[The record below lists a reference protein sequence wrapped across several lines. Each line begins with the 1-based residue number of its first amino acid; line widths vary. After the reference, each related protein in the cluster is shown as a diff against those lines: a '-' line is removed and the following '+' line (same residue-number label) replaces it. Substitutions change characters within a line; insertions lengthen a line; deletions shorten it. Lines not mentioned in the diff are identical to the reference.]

1 MKQNQ
6 DVIAEGFKGEKAIVL
21 PYAVCNYLADNSITS
36 KLHITHIGYYPN
48 AKKHYRDR
56 QEGCKEYILIY
67 CEEGTGWIKQ
77 DETTHNLKR
86 NDVFII
92 PRDCAH
98 CYGAKSNDPWSIY
111 WIHFIG
117 TDAALFKHIMGEV
130 IHIDDADSNKHANRI
145 QLFESIYKNLE
156 MGYSPENLEYT
167 SFCFQY
173 FLASIQYQ
181 AQFREGNRIQVD
193 NIIQDIIIFMK
204 DNLENNINLDD
215 ISAHFNYSKSHL
227 INLFK
232 QKTSYPPMVYYNQL
246 RMQRACSYLQFTLLK
261 IKEIA
266 FKLHFYDPFHFS
278 KAFTREMKMSPQ
290 EYRKK
295 YQK

>member
-1 MKQNQ
+1 MIRDK

-21 PYAVCNYLADNSITS
+21 PYSVCNYQALNNITS
-36 KLHITHIGYYPN
+36 KLHITHIGYYPT

-56 QEGCKEYILIY
+56 QEGCTEYILIY
-67 CEEGTGWIKQ
+67 CEKGRGWIKQ
-77 DETTHNLKR
+77 DEMLYNLSRNDLYIIPKNTTHS
-86 NDVFII
+86 
-92 PRDCAH
+92 
-98 CYGAKSNDPWSIY
+98 YGSKANDPWSIY
-111 WIHFIG
+111 WIHFQGTEASLFENIIG
-117 TDAALFKHIMGEV
+117 QI
-130 IHIDDADSNKHANRI
+130 IHINDTDSNKHTDRF

-167 SFCFQY
+167 SFCLQY
-173 FLASIQYQ
+173 FLASIKYSAQY
-181 AQFREGNRIQVD
+181 EESNRIKHD
-193 NIIQDIIIFMK
+193 NIIQDIIMFMK
-204 DNLENNINLDD
+204 DNLESNISLDE
-215 ISAHFNYSKSHL
+215 ISAHFSYSKSHL

-266 FKLHFYDPFHFS
+266 FKLNFYDPFHFS
-278 KAFTREMKMSPQ
+278 KAFTKEMKMSPQ
-290 EYRKK
+290 DYRKK